1 MKQIRIARTVFAAI
15 MATALVGLP
24 TRPMLCDMATH
35 EMAAMADGHHHDGP
49 LGTSVEAPS
58 ACAECEDMTGC
69 CLAPAGALYGS
80 TPEIP
85 TTPEHGQASGLAGEH
100 LTSIPLAPPTP
111 PPQA

>member
-1 MKQIRIARTVFAAI
+1 MLVEMKQNRIARLT
-15 MATALVGLP
+15 M
-24 TRPMLCDMATH
+24 H
-35 EMAAMADGHHHDGP
+35 EITGAADGQHHAGP
-49 LGTSVEAPS
+49 LGAGVANY
-58 ACAECEDMTGC
+58 AGCAECDGMTGC

-85 TTPEHGQASGLAGEH
+85 TTPEHGQDSGLTRRH